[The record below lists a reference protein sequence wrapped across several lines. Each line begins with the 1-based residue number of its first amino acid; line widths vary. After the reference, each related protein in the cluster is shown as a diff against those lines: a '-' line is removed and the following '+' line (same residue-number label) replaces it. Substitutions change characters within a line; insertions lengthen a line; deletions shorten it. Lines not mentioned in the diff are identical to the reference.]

1 MVEQRKPMRVL
12 LVDDHEVVRLGLR
25 TLLERQPWLQVV
37 GEAGTAE
44 EAIAQAL
51 ALHPDVVVMDIR
63 LPGRSGIDACREIVQ
78 RLPEAKVIM
87 LTSYA
92 EDELLFEAIAA
103 GAAGYVLKRIG
114 SDDLVR
120 AIETVGRG
128 EALLSPEVTA
138 RVMARMREAARQSAR
153 AAFADLTE
161 QELQVLGLVARG
173 MTNREIARALHLS
186 EGTVRNYVS
195 AILSKLGL
203 SNRAEAAAYAV
214 KHHIADVLDAGLS
227 DEHSSA
233 F

>member
-1 MVEQRKPMRVL
+1 M
-12 LVDDHEVVRLGLR
+12 
-25 TLLERQPWLQVV
+25 
-37 GEAGTAE
+37 
-44 EAIAQAL
+44 
-51 ALHPDVVVMDIR
+51 
-63 LPGRSGIDACREIVQ
+63 
-78 RLPEAKVIM
+78 
-87 LTSYA
+87 
-92 EDELLFEAIAA
+92 
-103 GAAGYVLKRIG
+103 
-114 SDDLVR
+114 
-120 AIETVGRG
+120 
-128 EALLSPEVTA
+128 LSPEVTA